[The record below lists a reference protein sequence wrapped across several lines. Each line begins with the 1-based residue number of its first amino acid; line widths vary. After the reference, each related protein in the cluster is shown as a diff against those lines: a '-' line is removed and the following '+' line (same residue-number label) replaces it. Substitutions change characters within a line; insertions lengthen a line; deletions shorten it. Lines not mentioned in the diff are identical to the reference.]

1 MLAIKKIY
9 MDYETAPVGVSHMPQ
24 FAWELVSDKKNVKQ
38 KSYELQIAK
47 DADFTDLIYNS
58 GKTESE
64 ESAHVYVQGT
74 LENAKRY
81 FVRVKAADGEEE
93 TLWSDTASFVTALAG
108 ANGEWEEGAPAWK
121 APFVSAETDD
131 SYKNASK
138 GTYVRGNFEIK
149 KEVKE
154 AYAFT
159 TALGLYQFYL
169 NGRKVGEDEMTPG
182 WTSYRRHLLYQTY
195 DVTEY
200 L

>member
-64 ESAHVYVQGT
+64 ESAHVYAHGT

-138 GTYVRGNFEIK
+138 GTYVRGNFEINK
-149 KEVKE
+149 N
-154 AYAFT
+154 T
-159 TALGLYQFYL
+159 PL
-169 NGRKVGEDEMTPG
+169 RKTDK
-182 WTSYRRHLLYQTY
+182 SFKNH
-195 DVTEY
+195 
-200 L
+200 